1 MQSPG
6 TRPRGAPPWE
16 TVHVPAPGRTVRARV
31 LRPRGPHHGWLVW
44 AHGGSWRSG
53 SASDWHEACADLARH
68 ASYCV
73 VSVDYRLA
81 PQHRHPAALEDV
93 LAVVEWAQDRAGR
106 EGSAP
111 VAVGGDSAGA
121 TIAACAAVVRRDRG
135 LALSAQ
141 VLAYPPLDPYCR
153 AASYT
158 RYAGNF
164 PTQEGLTAAWRA
176 YRGSPDTEDPPGLP
190 STPLWV
196 EDLSG
201 LAPAILGVG
210 TLDPV
215 LDDVR
220 HYARRL
226 RSAGNDLVYQ
236 EFDSGL
242 HGAFLQ
248 PPAQDAGPDDP
259 SALRRWLGAS
269 LRGRRPAEAAASPPG
284 PAGRPGPELK
294 ETS

>member
-6 TRPRGAPPWE
+6 IRPRGAPSWE
-16 TVHVPAPGRTVRARV
+16 TVHVPAPGRTVPVRV
-31 LRPRGPHHGWLVW
+31 LHPQGPHLGWLVW

-53 SASDWHEACADLARH
+53 SASDWHEACADLALH
-68 ASYCV
+68 ASYRV
-73 VSVDYRLA
+73 VAVDYRLA
-81 PQHRHPAALEDV
+81 PGHRHPAALEDV
-93 LAVVEWAQDRAGR
+93 LAVLDWAQDLAGR
-106 EGSAP
+106 EGPAP
-111 VAVGGDSAGA
+111 VAVGGDSAGG
-121 TIAACAAVVRRDRG
+121 TLAACAAVVRRDRG
-135 LALSAQ
+135 LPLSAQ
-141 VLAYPPLDPYCR
+141 VLAYPPLDPSCR
-153 AASYT
+153 APSYT

-164 PTQEGLTAAWRA
+164 PTPQGLREAWRG
-176 YRGSPDTEDPPGLP
+176 YRGGPDTEDPPGLP

-201 LAPAILGVG
+201 LAPAILGAG
-210 TLDPV
+210 QFDPV

-236 EFDSGL
+236 EFARGL

-248 PPAQDAGPDDP
+248 PPARAAGPDDP
-259 SALRRWLGAS
+259 SALRRWLGTS
-269 LRGRRPAEAAASPPG
+269 LRGLRPAEAAVSPTG
-284 PAGRPGPELK
+284 PAGRPGPEPK

>member
-1 MQSPG
+1 MHGPG
-6 TRPRGAPPWE
+6 IRPQAALTWE
-16 TVHVPAPGRTVRARV
+16 TVHVAASGRTVPARV
-31 LRPRGPHHGWLVW
+31 LRPKGPHRGWLVW

-53 SASDWHEACADLARH
+53 SAGDWHEACADLALH

-81 PQHRHPAALEDV
+81 PKHRHPAALEDV
-93 LAVVEWAQDRAGR
+93 LAVVDWAQEQAERAGV
-106 EGSAP
+106 AP

-121 TIAACAAVVRRDRG
+121 TLAACAAVVRRDRG

-141 VLAYPPLDPYCR
+141 VLAYPPLDPSCR
-153 AASYT
+153 APSYT
-158 RYAGNF
+158 RYVGNF
-164 PTQEGLTAAWRA
+164 PTPQGLAEAWRE
-176 YRGSPDTEDPPGLP
+176 YRGGPDAGDPPGLP

-210 TLDPV
+210 VFDPV

-220 HYARRL
+220 HYAGRL

-236 EFDSGL
+236 EFASGL

-248 PPAQDAGPDDP
+248 PPGRLTGPDDP
-259 SALRRWLGAS
+259 SALRRWLGTS
-269 LRGRRPAEAAASPPG
+269 LRDRRPAEAAASPPG
-284 PAGRPGPELK
+284 PAAGPGPEPK
-294 ETS
+294 EKS